1 MKKQNW
7 EKHES
12 ECFEYLKSKYS
23 SDRVKFDMRGGSL
36 SSESD
41 IAVVVAGTPVFYI
54 EAKMPESQCGQFV
67 IFPDEVT
74 RTFVYSSRNK
84 SPRTASADAIIREME
99 KDFDRHRSPSTKEL
113 GLDETLYLNWI
124 IEYYSSKGVKFV
136 IVGNDRFIIFP
147 IEKFGEYFDVTA
159 VYRIKK
165 SGSANPAKKYFEQI
179 KGLLEYDKMRYKN
192 LRYEGKKLYVDVCC
206 AEDEFRKST
215 GDAEFCF
222 KRDSGRRFV
231 ITKLSNTNNPNVIF
245 SISLKK
251 GIDPDDICCF
261 ENELKKQ

>member
-54 EAKMPESQCGQFV
+54 EAKMPKSQCGQFV

-74 RTFVYSSRNK
+74 RTFFYSSRNK
-84 SPRTASADAIIREME
+84 SPRTVSTDAIIREME
-99 KDFDRHRSPSTKEL
+99 KDFDRYKIPSGKEL
-113 GLDETLYLNWI
+113 GMDKSLYLNWI
-124 IEYYSSKGVKFV
+124 VEYYSSKGVKF
-136 IVGNDRFIIFP
+136 IITGNGDFIIFP
-147 IEKFGEYFDVTA
+147 IERFGEYFDVRA
-159 VYRIKK
+159 AYRPKR
-165 SGSANPAKKYFEQI
+165 SGSGKPAKKYFEQI
-179 KGLLEYDKMRYKN
+179 KKKLEDDKVEYEN

-222 KRDSGRRFV
+222 KRDSGHRFV

-251 GIDPDDICCF
+251 GVDAGDIRRF